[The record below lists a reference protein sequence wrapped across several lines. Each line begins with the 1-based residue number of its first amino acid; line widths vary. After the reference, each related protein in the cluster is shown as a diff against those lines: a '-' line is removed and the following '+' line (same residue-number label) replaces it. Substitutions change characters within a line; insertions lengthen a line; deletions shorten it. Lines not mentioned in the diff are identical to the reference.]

1 MSISLIQKISES
13 VEIKVLILSLYFQV
27 YFVLS
32 LHIVL
37 PMQLFNTIYLK
48 TESINIDNSS
58 LCLNNY

>member
-1 MSISLIQKISES
+1 MSISLIEKISES

-32 LHIVL
+32 LHIAL

-58 LCLNNY
+58 LYLNNY